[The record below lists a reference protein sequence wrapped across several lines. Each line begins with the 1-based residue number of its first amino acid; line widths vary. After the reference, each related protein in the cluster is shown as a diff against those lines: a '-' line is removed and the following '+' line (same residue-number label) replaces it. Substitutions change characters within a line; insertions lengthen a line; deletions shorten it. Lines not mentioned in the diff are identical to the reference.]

1 MSNRTKQSGNS
12 DREPITYRIPV
23 ISREDVMLA
32 ATGARVTR
40 ATLQVGGNAISV
52 IKPDSESADEKSIT
66 ELNFLG
72 SAPLRTG
79 LVKERSA
86 LVLLQT
92 VDDKIPSL
100 MMHSVGATTY
110 ESLGADNFIEDVVV
124 STLAG
129 VKKNRI
135 IYFNG
140 DIHLA
145 IE

>member
-1 MSNRTKQSGNS
+1 MSNRS
-12 DREPITYRIPV
+12 DREPTTYRIPV

-40 ATLQVGGNAISV
+40 ATLQVDGNAISV
-52 IKPDSESADEKSIT
+52 LKPDSESVNEKSII

-79 LVKERSA
+79 LIKERSA
-86 LVLLQT
+86 MVLLQT

-110 ESLGADNFIEDVVV
+110 ESLGADNFIEDVIVG
-124 STLAG
+124 TLAG

-140 DIHLA
+140 EVHLA